1 MFFKTLVVLP
11 WCVCAWP
18 LHSTCV
24 FVVECL
30 SRSFWDPGEASM
42 MDPSGGSN
50 GWWVT
55 LTRSMIELH
64 STEKKNVRLQSMSL
78 VISQHK
84 SCFRSELITKDQQL
98 TMNMAGT
105 CESKVGPI
113 PSICPNWHLSTD
125 TNSPTTYIKA
135 LKKKTQ
141 HIFAA
146 TKTDTTTFQTPFK
159 TMSKTFRKRSANHQK
174 PHPKTNKKTTT
185 KGAPGDG
192 VSFPC
197 GLAGFPQSR
206 GRGGRLV

>member
-1 MFFKTLVVLP
+1 
-11 WCVCAWP
+11 
-18 LHSTCV
+18 
-24 FVVECL
+24 
-30 SRSFWDPGEASM
+30 
-42 MDPSGGSN
+42 
-50 GWWVT
+50 
-55 LTRSMIELH
+55 
-64 STEKKNVRLQSMSL
+64 MSL
-78 VISQHK
+78 VIPQHK

-135 LKKKTQ
+135 LKKTTA
-141 HIFAA
+141 HIVA
-146 TKTDTTTFQTPFK
+146 TKTDTKTFQTPFK

-174 PHPKTNKKTTT
+174 QHPKTT
-185 KGAPGDG
+185 KGAPPGDG

-206 GRGGRLV
+206 GRGGPCLGIYSIHVTIGLYITSFHLTAF